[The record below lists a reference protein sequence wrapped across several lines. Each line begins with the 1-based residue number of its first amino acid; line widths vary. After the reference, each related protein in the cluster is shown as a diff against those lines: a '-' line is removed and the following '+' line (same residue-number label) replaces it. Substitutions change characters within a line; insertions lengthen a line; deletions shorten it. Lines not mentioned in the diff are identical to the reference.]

1 MIAERVF
8 GLSLYLSS
16 YPAHAGWTADGRE
29 VQIKLTGRKTVALR
43 EEPAF
48 LLVMLIIGL
57 THAEVIYNGPG
68 HQPWKA
74 TGKVQKNGQQ
84 PVLVSKPK
92 KLNEVIQDDERIH

>member
-1 MIAERVF
+1 
-8 GLSLYLSS
+8 
-16 YPAHAGWTADGRE
+16 
-29 VQIKLTGRKTVALR
+29 
-43 EEPAF
+43 
-48 LLVMLIIGL
+48 MLIIGL